1 MSDAGHPPFDMKRL
15 LDFFPGDAA
24 LVARLHS
31 ESAGFR
37 SICEDLMLAHGALV
51 RLESLQHKQQPS
63 EIAEYRQLVA
73 ELRNEVLK
81 ALEKC
86 RPI

>member
-15 LDFFPGDAA
+15 QEFFPDDAT
-24 LVARLHS
+24 LVARMHS
-31 ESAGFR
+31 ENATFR

-51 RLESLQHKQQPS
+51 RLESLKHKQQPS
-63 EIAEYRQLVA
+63 AIAEYRQLVA
-73 ELRNEVLK
+73 ELRNEILR